1 MTAPGWGTPSWAA
14 SEAGLVL
21 VVSARAAWPEPGDTG
36 TPPPPAGFVGSS
48 FPGLVSTVADRCLE
62 RGAQRAADAAGRTRR
77 SPLAKPV
84 RRTAVIV
91 VSLHGDTDTAT
102 AVAQAVDAGDR
113 VQPLLFFQ
121 SVPNAVAGRIAARW
135 GLNGPVV
142 CVSPM
147 GDPAAEG
154 RELAELVIR
163 DGDADEALLLLVQ
176 RGADGPPDRATGL
189 LLTVAQPTENTD
201 EGRGA

>member
-1 MTAPGWGTPSWAA
+1 MSPGPA
-14 SEAGLVL
+14 L
-21 VVSARAAWPEPGDTG
+21 VVAAQAAWPEPGDTG
-36 TPPPPAGFVGSS
+36 TPAPPAGFIGSS
-48 FPGLVSTVADRCLE
+48 FPGLVATVADRCLE
-62 RGAQRAADAAGRTRR
+62 RHARPTADAGGRNRHG
-77 SPLAKPV
+77 PV
-84 RRTAVIV
+84 VTPARRTAVIV
-91 VSLHGDTDTAT
+91 VSLTGDTDTAT

-147 GDPAAEG
+147 GDPTAEG

-163 DGDADEALLLLVQ
+163 DGDADEALLLLVD
-176 RGADGPPDRATGL
+176 RAGTDGPPDRATGL
-189 LLTVAQPTENTD
+189 LLTVAQPIENTD
-201 EGRGA
+201 EGGVA